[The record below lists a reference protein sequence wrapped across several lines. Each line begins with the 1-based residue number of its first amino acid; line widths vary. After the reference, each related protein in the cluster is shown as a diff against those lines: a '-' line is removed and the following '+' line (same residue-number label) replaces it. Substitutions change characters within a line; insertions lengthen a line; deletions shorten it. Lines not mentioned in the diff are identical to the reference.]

1 MGKIRLLDG
10 TTERPLEHIGKCAG
24 ICWGADTSDENKNIE
39 RAKNCIL
46 SGHGRVLEY
55 VDIEL
60 VIEGYS
66 ARVIREWYTHIAGG
80 PTRLQESTRYVS
92 EQGFDLKNFV
102 TPNTVAKACF
112 EKKSNEAAY
121 NKYMNALNDLIFEFK
136 NSGVPKEDIA
146 MFYPLGMTTK
156 IVDKRNLR
164 NFADMC
170 GQRLCSRA
178 YWEYRKLMAEIIS
191 KLREV
196 SDEWCW
202 IADNLFIPK
211 CEKVGFC
218 VEDKCC
224 GRKPKIG
231 E

>member
-10 TTERPLEHIGKCAG
+10 TTEHPLEHIGKCAG

-80 PTRLQESTRYVS
+80 PTRLQESTRYVNWNECDS
-92 EQGFDLKNFV
+92 IVLAPSIEKF
-102 TPNTVAKACF
+102 AKAGDPEICKALEGYLSCF
-112 EKKSNEAAY
+112 AILRETLA
-121 NKYMNALNDLIFEFK
+121 DK
-136 NSGVPKEDIA
+136 NIPKEDIA
-146 MFYPLGMTTK
+146 MFYPIGMKTK
-156 IVDKRNLR
+156 IIDKRNLR

-218 VEDKCC
+218 IEDKCC
-224 GRKPKIG
+224 GRKPKKG

>member
-10 TTERPLEHIGKCAG
+10 TTEHPLEHIGKCAG

-80 PTRLQESTRYVS
+80 PTRLQESTRYVNWNECDS
-92 EQGFDLKNFV
+92 IVLAPSIEKF
-102 TPNTVAKACF
+102 AKAGDPEICKALEGYLSCF
-112 EKKSNEAAY
+112 AILRETLA
-121 NKYMNALNDLIFEFK
+121 DK
-136 NSGVPKEDIA
+136 NIPKEDIA
-146 MFYPLGMTTK
+146 MFYPIGMKTK
-156 IVDKRNLR
+156 IIDKRNLR

-170 GQRLCSRA
+170 GQRLCLRA

-218 VEDKCC
+218 IEDKCC
-224 GRKPKIG
+224 GRKPKKG

>member
-1 MGKIRLLDG
+1 MGYVTVLGG
-10 TTERPLEHIGKCAG
+10 TTEKPLSCIGERAG

-80 PTRLQESTRYVS
+80 PTRLQESTRYVNWNECDS
-92 EQGFDLKNFV
+92 IVLAPSIEKF
-102 TPNTVAKACF
+102 AKAGDPEVCKALEGYLSCF
-112 EKKSNEAAY
+112 AILRETLA
-121 NKYMNALNDLIFEFK
+121 DK
-136 NSGVPKEDIA
+136 NIPKEDIA
-146 MFYPLGMTTK
+146 MFYPLGMKTK

-178 YWEYRKLMAEIIS
+178 YWEYRKLMSEIIS

-218 VEDKCC
+218 IEDKCC
-224 GRKPKIG
+224 GRKPKKG

>member
-10 TTERPLEHIGKCAG
+10 TTEYPLEHIGKCAG

-80 PTRLQESTRYVS
+80 PTRLQESTRYVNWNECDS
-92 EQGFDLKNFV
+92 IVLAPSIEKF
-102 TPNTVAKACF
+102 AKAGDPEICKAMEGYLSCF
-112 EKKSNEAAY
+112 AILRETLA
-121 NKYMNALNDLIFEFK
+121 DK
-136 NSGVPKEDIA
+136 NIPKEDIA
-146 MFYPLGMTTK
+146 MFYPLGMKTK
-156 IVDKRNLR
+156 IIDKRNLR

-178 YWEYRKLMAEIIS
+178 YWEYQKLMAEIIS

-224 GRKPKIG
+224 GRKPKKG